1 MNAETATTLFEFGRP
16 IAGPDPVKVR
26 KQQTLF
32 GQGGQNVGDFLPK
45 VNLRHGAGLL
55 AGIADDVVIPVNI
68 LAA

>member
-1 MNAETATTLFEFGRP
+1 MSQTAAALFEFGRP
-16 IAGPDPVKVR
+16 IAGPDSVEVR
-26 KQQTLF
+26 KQQTFL

-55 AGIADDVVIPVNI
+55 AGVADDVVIPVNV